1 MTWRELMIMIH
12 KQFLYGSKNLDET
25 VTVYD
30 ASVGEYYPADL
41 IEFEESDDIIDAG
54 TTFVSINVGGD

>member
-12 KQFLYGSKNLDET
+12 EQFLYGSKNLDET

-30 ASVGEYYPADL
+30 AAVGEYYPADL

-54 TTFVSINVGGD
+54 TMFVSINVGSD